1 MYTNFVYVI
10 TVDTSKMSRNSCVV
24 HYQNIFIKNNNKLI
38 EVTNE
43 RYEKLINAKK
53 ARLTL
58 GGCHL
63 HPDQCD
69 IIPDVFVPG
78 LNYHP
83 ECYKH
88 FIRAV
93 SELKKVGDTLPSPG
107 PSTART
113 DYSEHRPRRSS
124 ELDPAGRFPLYCM
137 ICRKM
142 VQRDE
147 KDGREF
153 PTKLTLES
161 TEETLRMAV
170 ALRHDKELGDAIRGV
185 NLREKDFRKHKI
197 CYKNYTS
204 VVSNE
209 AKKTSTSPSHPTDD

>member
-1 MYTNFVYVI
+1 MISVKCQRIV
-10 TVDTSKMSRNSCVV
+10 VV
-24 HYQNIFIKNNNKLI
+24 HYQNIFIKNNSKLI

-43 RYEKLINAKK
+43 RYEKLINTKK
-53 ARLTL
+53 ARRTTL
-58 GGCHL
+58 YG
-63 HPDQCD
+63 
-69 IIPDVFVPG
+69 
-78 LNYHP
+78 Y
-83 ECYKH
+83 
-88 FIRAV
+88 
-93 SELKKVGDTLPSPG
+93 TLPSPG

-170 ALRHDKELGDAIRGV
+170 ALRHDKE
-185 NLREKDFRKHKI
+185 FYSWFQFTRKRF
-197 CYKNYTS
+197 
-204 VVSNE
+204 
-209 AKKTSTSPSHPTDD
+209 

>member
-1 MYTNFVYVI
+1 MPPP
-10 TVDTSKMSRNSCVV
+10 
-24 HYQNIFIKNNNKLI
+24 
-38 EVTNE
+38 
-43 RYEKLINAKK
+43 
-53 ARLTL
+53 
-58 GGCHL
+58 

-83 ECYKH
+83 ECYKQ

-113 DYSEHRPRRSS
+113 DYSKHRPRRGS
-124 ELDPAGRFPLYCM
+124 ELDPVGRFPLYYM
-137 ICRKM
+137 VCRKM

-161 TEETLRMAV
+161 TEETLRIAV
-170 ALRHDKELGDAIRGV
+170 ALRHDKELGDSWCQ
-185 NLREKDFRKHKI
+185 FTRKRF
-197 CYKNYTS
+197 
-204 VVSNE
+204 
-209 AKKTSTSPSHPTDD
+209 